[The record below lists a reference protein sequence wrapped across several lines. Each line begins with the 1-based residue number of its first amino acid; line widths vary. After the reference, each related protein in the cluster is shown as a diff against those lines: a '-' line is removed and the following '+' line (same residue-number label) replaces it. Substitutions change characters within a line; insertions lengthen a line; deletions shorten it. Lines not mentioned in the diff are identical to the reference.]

1 MIPGCQL
8 WLDGADPA
16 GTGVIPAN
24 GATVST
30 WTDKSGYANSPT
42 SSSGTYPT
50 YNSNI
55 KCVSW
60 PGTASQ
66 LTFPGSVANAV
77 VGKAFTV
84 FFVQQRT
91 AGGADNFIIRGTAG
105 AANQN
110 LLIGYVNPATY
121 YRFAFYANDLD
132 AASGSYVSGEPA
144 TVSCF
149 MYSKPNK
156 TIYINGPLSP
166 NASDSSSSDL
176 SSWAGAMIG
185 GSAGWAPYYG
195 NVHEMI
201 IYASSLNLA
210 SRQQVEGYLAQ
221 KWNLTSYIPTGHPG
235 LTAVLTRPLTFN
247 PLMISGCGL
256 WLYFLEIRSWSSF
269 VL

>member
-1 MIPGCQL
+1 MATITSTAYFSPTMIPGCQL
-8 WLDGADPA
+8 WLDGADPK
-16 GTGVIPAN
+16 GNGVISAN
-24 GATVST
+24 GSSVLI
-30 WTDKSGYANSPT
+30 WNDKSGFNNSPT

-50 YNSNI
+50 YNSNM

-60 PGTASQ
+60 TGGASQ
-66 LTFPGSVANAV
+66 LTFPGSIADAV

-110 LLIGYVNPATY
+110 LLIGYINPATY

-132 AASGSYVSGEPA
+132 AASGAYVSGEPA

-156 TIYINGPLSP
+156 TIHINGSVSP
-166 NASDSSSSDL
+166 NASDTSSSDL
-176 SSWAGAMIG
+176 VSWAGAMIG
-185 GSAGWAPYYG
+185 GNAGWADYYG

-201 IYASSLNLA
+201 IFASSLSLIN
-210 SRQQVEGYLAQ
+210 RQQVEGYLAW
-221 KWNLTSYIPTGHPG
+221 KWGLQANLPVGHTYKSAAPT
-235 LTAVLTRPLTFN
+235 T
-247 PLMISGCGL
+247 
-256 WLYFLEIRSWSSF
+256 
-269 VL
+269 